1 MNSAIYLVLLT
12 ATLPVLGI
20 LAGPIAA
27 VGLGVAA
34 IAAHMGAG
42 LAAGDASARMLFFA
56 QVPSCLLLTVAA
68 VKISNML
75 SAKDA
80 AVTDHANHNL
90 VQAKARHSA
99 LKAQV
104 LAAENEANMSLQ
116 IYALAKSL
124 AEALSWKE
132 MAPRLAT
139 GIQKI
144 FGSHEFL
151 MYSLNEH
158 GKLDL
163 LHRRGSWS
171 KEPPAAGALP
181 TAAQFLYP
189 PRVQEVVPV
198 LQVPVMKASANGEVL
213 TGILFLKNAS
223 DRAEAELIRLGN
235 EFGKE
240 LGLALS
246 KALLFNQMELH
257 SRVDGL
263 TGVLRRQ
270 AFMERLDEEIKKAN
284 AFNSPFCL
292 LMIDIDHFKA
302 VNDGHGHAAGDT
314 VLARVGQILKE
325 SVYETDVVGR
335 YGGEEFI
342 ILLPHAQLDGVVRK
356 AESIRARFE
365 REIIT
370 SGFERLRITVSIGL
384 SHSPTHGRTANDL
397 IARAD
402 AAMYQAKENGRN
414 RVIAA

>member
-1 MNSAIYLVLLT
+1 MNPAFYLVLLT
-12 ATLPVLGI
+12 ASLPVLGI
-20 LAGPIAA
+20 LGGSVAV

-34 IAAHMGAG
+34 IAAHIGAG
-42 LAAGDASARMLFFA
+42 LAANEASARILFFA
-56 QVPSCLLLTVAA
+56 QVPSCILLTVAA
-68 VKISNML
+68 VWISNRL
-75 SAKDA
+75 NAKDA
-80 AVTDHANHNL
+80 AVTDNANHNL
-90 VQAKARHSA
+90 VQVKARHAA

-104 LAAENEANMSLQ
+104 TAAENEANMSLQ
-116 IYALAKSL
+116 VYALAKSL

-151 MYSLNEH
+151 MYSLNAQGRLE
-158 GKLDL
+158 L

-171 KEPPAAGALP
+171 KEPPATGALP
-181 TAAQFLYP
+181 AAAQFLYP

-198 LQVPVMKASANGEVL
+198 LQVPILKAGADGDTP

-257 SRVDGL
+257 SKVDGL

-270 AFMERLDEEIKKAN
+270 AFMDRLDEEIKKAN
-284 AFNSPFCL
+284 AFSSPFCL
-292 LMIDIDHFKA
+292 LMIDLDHFKA
-302 VNDGHGHAAGDT
+302 VNDGHGHAAGDA

-384 SHSPTHGRTANDL
+384 SHFPTHGRAGQEL
-397 IARAD
+397 IGCAD
-402 AAMYQAKENGRN
+402 KALYQAKESGRN